1 MRWLLALLLVSG
13 TAHAQAFK
21 PRGKPAKTEPA
32 KKASA
37 KKASAKKASAKKA
50 TPKKK
55 SRLATKGRTEDLT
68 PDPEAAPK
76 KVAPEEAD
84 DYVVIEDDDE

>member
-21 PRGKPAKTEPA
+21 PRGKPAKTEP
-32 KKASA
+32 A